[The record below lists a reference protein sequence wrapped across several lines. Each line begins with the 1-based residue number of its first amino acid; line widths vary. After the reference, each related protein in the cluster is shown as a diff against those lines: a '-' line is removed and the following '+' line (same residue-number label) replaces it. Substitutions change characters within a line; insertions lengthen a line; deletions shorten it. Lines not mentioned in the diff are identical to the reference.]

1 MRRRDASL
9 RARARGQRGQSTTMV
24 IVMLWVLILF
34 VALVANVG
42 QAVNRRIALQVVADS
57 GAYTGAT
64 KMAEGMNYMAHANG
78 VIQDF
83 WGMATWAW
91 AANMV
96 LPPGGTCGGFSGI
109 NGAYKGIYY
118 AMYVPMETINFT
130 YGGLG
135 NPFGIVRMEAERVSN
150 YNAADLFPGEQLSYN
165 EFDLSPDVGIKP
177 SRDFG
182 MLLSLEDVPDG
193 TSANTKYTPIIP
205 LGPGSDKQITQPCW
219 QMCGLIPCFIPNTW
233 DFPVWQQR
241 DGSDTR
247 YFAWIA
253 TAPATRALIFDGFF
267 GPNAIPEMKAVGV
280 ARPIGGSIKQGE
292 PKYIAEMVP
301 TRRVMYL
308 GGMITD
314 SKNPWGPTRR
324 VTH

>member
-1 MRRRDASL
+1 
-9 RARARGQRGQSTTMV
+9 MV
-24 IVMLWVLILF
+24 LVMLWVLILF

-64 KMAEGMNYMAHANG
+64 KMAEGLNYMAHANG

-91 AANMV
+91 AGNMV
-96 LPPGGTCGGFSGI
+96 LPPGGTCAGFTGI
-109 NGAYKGIYY
+109 NNAYKGVYY
-118 AMYVPMETINFT
+118 AMYAPMQTINFT

-135 NPFGIVRMEAERVSN
+135 SPFGIVRMEAERVSN
-150 YNAADLFPGEQLSYN
+150 YNAADLFPGEQLEYHEMDFS
-165 EFDLSPDVGIKP
+165 SDVAIGP

-182 MLLSLEDVPDG
+182 VLMSLEDVPDG
-193 TSANTKYTPIIP
+193 TDANTKYSPWPP

-219 QMCGLIPCFIPNTW
+219 QMCGLVPCFIPNTW
-233 DFPVWQQR
+233 SFPVWQQR

-247 YFAWIA
+247 YFVWIA
-253 TAPATRALIFDGFF
+253 TAPATRALIFDQFF
-267 GPNAIPEMKAVGV
+267 GPNAIPQMKAVGV
-280 ARPIGGSIKQGE
+280 ARPMGGSIKEGT
-292 PKYIAEMVP
+292 PKYVAQMMP
-301 TRRVMYL
+301 ARRVIL
-308 GGMITD
+308 TGGQIFD
-314 SKNPWGPTRR
+314 SQNPWGPTRR